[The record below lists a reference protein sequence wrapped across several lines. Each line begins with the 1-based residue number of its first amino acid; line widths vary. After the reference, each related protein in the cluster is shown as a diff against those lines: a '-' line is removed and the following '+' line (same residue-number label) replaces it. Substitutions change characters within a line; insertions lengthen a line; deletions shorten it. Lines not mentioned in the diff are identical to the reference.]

1 MGARRRRIADH
12 PSRTPHALDRAR
24 GDNPRVIL
32 AAVGR
37 ALPGPP
43 VPSDAVVAALEFVWR
58 EHPDVLARLRRF
70 AAAIG
75 VDTRHLVLPLPE
87 YAELRDFG
95 AVNDAWIRHAVAL
108 GEQAIDD
115 ALSRAG
121 LAPRDV
127 DALFTV
133 TVTGVASPSLDA
145 LLMNRMPLRADL
157 KRVPL
162 FGLGCAGGVAG
173 VARAAEHVLAFPDA
187 IAVVLAVELC
197 SLTFQRDDRSSA
209 HVLSSLLFGDGAAAV
224 VLLGATRAARLGVAA
239 PRVVAS
245 QSTFYPG
252 TTDVMG
258 WRIGASGFSLVL
270 SPRVPALVRERLG
283 PDVDRFLAGHR
294 LTRKDIGKWI
304 CHPGGP
310 KVLHAVRDALDVPGE
325 DVSLAAEVL
334 ARRGNLSSVS
344 VLMVLG
350 EVLAREPPPPG
361 TRGLMIA
368 MGPAFASEL
377 VLVTW

>member
-1 MGARRRRIADH
+1 M
-12 PSRTPHALDRAR
+12 
-24 GDNPRVIL
+24 IL
-32 AAVGR
+32 AAVGH

-43 VPSDAVVAALEFVWR
+43 VRSDAVVAALELVWR

-75 VDTRHLVLPLPE
+75 VDTRHLALPLPA
-87 YAELRDFG
+87 YAELQDFG

-108 GEQAIDD
+108 GERAIDD
-115 ALSRAG
+115 ALSRAR

-173 VARAAEHVLAFPDA
+173 IARAAEHVLAFPDA

-197 SLTFQRDDRSSA
+197 SLTFQREDRSSA

-224 VLLGATRAARLGVAA
+224 VLLGAERATRLGIAA

-258 WRIGASGFSLVL
+258 WRIGAGGFSLVL
-270 SPRVPALVRERLG
+270 SPRVPLLVRERLG
-283 PDVDRFLAGHR
+283 ADVDRFLAGRR
-294 LTRKDIGKWI
+294 LTRTDIGKWI

-310 KVLHAVRDALDVPGE
+310 KVLRAVRDALDVPGE
-325 DVSLAAEVL
+325 DVALAAEVL

-344 VLMVLG
+344 VLLVLR
-350 EVLAREPPPPG
+350 EVLDRKPPPPG
-361 TRGLMIA
+361 THGLLIA

-377 VLVTW
+377 VHVTW